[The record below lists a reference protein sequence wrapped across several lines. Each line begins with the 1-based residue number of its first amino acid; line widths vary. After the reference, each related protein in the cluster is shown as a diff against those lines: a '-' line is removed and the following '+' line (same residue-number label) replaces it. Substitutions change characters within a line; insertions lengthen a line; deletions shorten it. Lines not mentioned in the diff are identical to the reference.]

1 MKHLKISLPGSGM
14 DYNHKIKLTPD
25 MVSQSST
32 YVNPD
37 PNHSTHGPEMAID
50 GDEGTV
56 AHTKCEL
63 GSSVWYKIN
72 FGKTFYVSEVKFI
85 NHFSDFQYD
94 HPKMRMDGTRVLVTN
109 NEVEKE
115 ELCETLHVPADDN
128 RQIYSINCGDK
139 IGDGII
145 LRGKEGK
152 SDACIHIDEIE
163 VSGGI
168 YPGNFDDNELW

>member
-1 MKHLKISLPGSGM
+1 M
-14 DYNHKIKLTPD
+14 DYNHIIKLTPD

-85 NHFSDFQYD
+85 NHFSDFHD
-94 HPKMRMDGTRVLVTN
+94 DSPKMRMDGTRVLVTYKD
-109 NEVEKE
+109 KE

-139 IGDGII
+139 IGDGAI

-152 SDACIHIDEIE
+152 ADSCIHIDEIE
-163 VSGGI
+163 L
-168 YPGNFDDNELW
+168 YRGNYGKFIKYEIVYAPIRTYILVLTN